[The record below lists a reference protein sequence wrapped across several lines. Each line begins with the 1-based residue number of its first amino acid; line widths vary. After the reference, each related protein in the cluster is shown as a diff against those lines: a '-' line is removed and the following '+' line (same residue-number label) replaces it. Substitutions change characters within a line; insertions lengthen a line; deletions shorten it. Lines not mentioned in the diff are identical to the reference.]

1 MNSGVRVAGQIN
13 YSKFSVLV
21 ADDFSSF
28 RNTVNGMLGNL
39 GVNQVQ
45 MACSAQE
52 AINTCKN
59 HTFDII
65 LCDYNLG
72 SGRTGQHV
80 LEELRHKRLISRH
93 TLFIIVS
100 AESSRNIV
108 MCSYDCEPDDYL
120 MKPIT
125 GKMLQQRID
134 RLLIQRA
141 VLTKAYRALDKHDYS
156 TAMDVLV
163 DLSLA
168 DDRYS
173 SMAQKLL
180 GTVFLQQKELDKAER
195 LYTKALEVRQL
206 DWARLGLAK
215 VKQLRGELD
224 VAGEWLETIVAD
236 NPLFLPAYDVL
247 ADNWDKKG
255 EKFNVQYTVQRAVDI
270 SPMSI
275 LRQKHLANVATN
287 NNDLITAI
295 DAQRRSVKLGE
306 FSCHGIAE
314 DHFTFARISSLAL
327 EREMEVDPKIG
338 NEALAILD
346 AAKEQYQLTDVQ
358 HAQCDLL
365 ASRIHSLENRHDLAA
380 ELLRAAESVLEA
392 DDSGIETQLDR
403 VLALQSANEDEK
415 AEKLLFQLQEKYG
428 HDQAALE
435 KLDAFL
441 NEPASDSNREFVA
454 AINHEGINLYNEGK
468 FDEAL
473 ECFEKARKLFPKH
486 VGIQLNIVQ
495 ALIGKLKIG
504 SAEKAEADAC
514 YSSLELVSSLVD
526 EQHPQYERY
535 KRLRAMASAF

>member
-1 MNSGVRVAGQIN
+1 MNSGVRVARQIN
-13 YSKFSVLV
+13 YSKYSVLV

-28 RNTVNGMLGNL
+28 RNTVNGMLGSL
-39 GVNQVQ
+39 GVNQVH
-45 MACSAQE
+45 MAASAQE
-52 AINTCKN
+52 AIENCEN
-59 HTFDII
+59 RQFDII

-80 LEELRHKRLISRH
+80 LEELRYKRLITRQ
-93 TLFIIVS
+93 TIFIIVS

-125 GKMLQQRID
+125 GKMLQQRME
-134 RLLIQRA
+134 RLLVQRA
-141 VLTKAYRALDKHDYS
+141 VLSKAYRALDEHDFS
-156 TAMDVLV
+156 TAQDVLV

-168 DDRYS
+168 EDRYS
-173 SMAQKLL
+173 TTAQKLL
-180 GTVFLQQKELDKAER
+180 GNVFLQQKELDKAER

-224 VAGEWLETIVAD
+224 IAGEWLEKIVED

-275 LRQKHLANVATN
+275 LRQKHLANVATE

-295 DAQRRSVKLGE
+295 DAQRKSVKLGE
-306 FSCHGIAE
+306 FSCHGKAE
-314 DHFTFARISSLAL
+314 DHFGFARISSLSL
-327 EREMEVDPKIG
+327 ERDMDVDPNIG
-338 NEALAILD
+338 SEALRVLD
-346 AAKEQYQLTDVQ
+346 TSKEQYQLSDVQ
-358 HAQCDLL
+358 QAQCDLL
-365 ASRIHSLENRHDLAA
+365 ASRIHSLENRRDVA
-380 ELLRAAESVLEA
+380 EQLLKSAEQVFETCDA
-392 DDSGIETQLDR
+392 DIATQLDR
-403 VLALQSANEDEK
+403 VLALQSANKEQEAD
-415 AEKLLFQLQEKYG
+415 KLLAQLQESYG
-428 HDQAALE
+428 DDQRALE

-454 AINHEGINLYNEGK
+454 AINHEGIQLYNEGK

-495 ALIGKLKIG
+495 ALVGKLKSG
-504 SAEKAEADAC
+504 SADKAEADAC
-514 YSSLELVSSLVD
+514 FSSLELVSSLVD
-526 EQHPQYERY
+526 EQHPQYDRY
-535 KRLRAMASAF
+535 QRLRAMASAH